1 MGKEE
6 WVLKQKVDIKKIII
20 LQTIVFIYSIG
31 SVLSK
36 VASNQMKIHGIF
48 SFQFI
53 GLLFCMIMI
62 LAFYALFWQKLLK
75 TTDLTIAYANK
86 GMVLFWSL
94 LWSILLFHETVTIY
108 NVIGIAFIIAGILV
122 VTAND

>member
-1 MGKEE
+1 MKH
-6 WVLKQKVDIKKIII
+6 KIDIKKIIM
-20 LQTIVFIYSIG
+20 LQVIVFIYSIG

-36 VASNQMKIHGIF
+36 VASSQMKESGIF

-94 LWSILLFHETVTIY
+94 LWSVLLFHEAVTIF
-108 NVIGIAFIIAGILV
+108 NVLGIVLIIIGILV
-122 VTAND
+122 VTGND